1 MTQVSVFN
9 FNQNEVRTVV
19 RDDGE
24 IWFVASDVCKALE
37 ISNTSDALR
46 RLDVDEVTIVSIE
59 GRTPTGGVV
68 KKPTNAVNE
77 SGLYSLVLGSRKP
90 EAKQFKKWVT
100 SEVLPSIRKNG
111 GYIVGQEVD
120 SPEILMA
127 KALQVANNILESKT
141 KELEAATAKV
151 ELLEPKAN
159 ALDTLANAEGTVTLD
174 QAAKL
179 LGVQPKKFLNPWL
192 ENNGWCFRRS
202 GELNPHQDKINKKYM
217 IAVYRTYQGNGGEQH
232 TRVQTRI
239 TSLGMTH
246 LTSELQKWQSKQN
259 IGNVA

>member
-24 IWFVASDVCKALE
+24 LWFVASDVANALDYP
-37 ISNTSDALR
+37 SAPQMTRN
-46 RLDVDEVTIVSIE
+46 LDDDEKGMHNLYTL
-59 GRTPTGGVV
+59 GGSQQMLII
-68 KKPTNAVNE
+68 NE
-77 SGLYSLVLGSRKP
+77 SGIYSAILKSRKP

-100 SEVLPSIRKNG
+100 SEVLPSIRKNS

-217 IAVYRTYQGNGGEQH
+217 IAVYRTYQGNSGEQH